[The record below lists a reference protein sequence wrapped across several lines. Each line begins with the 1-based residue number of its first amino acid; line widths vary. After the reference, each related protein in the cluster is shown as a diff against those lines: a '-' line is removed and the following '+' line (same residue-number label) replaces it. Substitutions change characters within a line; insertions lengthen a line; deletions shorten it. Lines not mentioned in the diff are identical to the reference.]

1 MLLFTKNKAQPI
13 GAICMNFIK
22 IKIVSPRDVQSVDN
36 ITETLLINVD
46 HIVSIK
52 PIRMVIEEKVVD
64 GYWLRMTNGKKY
76 RATEIPSKLINL
88 LDGEKNAKRIVV
100 DENNSDTV
108 ATLN

>member
-1 MLLFTKNKAQPI
+1 
-13 GAICMNFIK
+13 MNFIK

-36 ITETLLINVD
+36 ITETLLINVE

-76 RATEIPSKLINL
+76 RATEIPKTLIDL

-100 DENNSDTV
+100 DESSIESVT
-108 ATLN
+108 TLN

>member
-1 MLLFTKNKAQPI
+1 
-13 GAICMNFIK
+13 MNFIK

-36 ITETLLINVD
+36 ITETLLINVE

-76 RATEIPSKLINL
+76 RATEIPKALIDL

-100 DENNSDTV
+100 DESLSESVT
-108 ATLN
+108 TLN

>member
-1 MLLFTKNKAQPI
+1 
-13 GAICMNFIK
+13 MNFIK

-36 ITETLLINVD
+36 ITETLLINVE

-76 RATEIPSKLINL
+76 RATEIPKTLIDL

-100 DENNSDTV
+100 DESSSESVT
-108 ATLN
+108 TLN

>member
-1 MLLFTKNKAQPI
+1 
-13 GAICMNFIK
+13 MNFIK

-52 PIRMVIEEKVVD
+52 PIRMVIEDKVVD

-76 RATEIPSKLINL
+76 RATEIPSCLIDL
-88 LDGEKNAKRIVV
+88 LDGEKNTKRSTIDDVAN
-100 DENNSDTV
+100 DNI

>member
-1 MLLFTKNKAQPI
+1 MK
-13 GAICMNFIK
+13 FIK

-76 RATEIPSKLINL
+76 RATDIPLALIDL
-88 LDGEKNAKRIVV
+88 LDGEKNAKKLVV
-100 DENNSDTV
+100 EESLTEYV